1 MGTTQIFSRGEEVCV
16 YFFEENSVKII

>member
-16 YFFEENSVKII
+16 YFFEEISVKII